1 MSKHRKHNR
10 QRGSDNGGNSN
21 FDVSQLGGLFN
32 NMNPNQMAG
41 LLNNVDMN
49 QLSSVLQGFMGNS
62 GEGGNA
68 GETSAAPLA
77 NDRRIELLNAIK
89 PLVDA
94 EKSRL
99 IDSILQVYTITR
111 IIKK

>member
-1 MSKHRKHNR
+1 MSKHSRKHSR
-10 QRGSDNGGNSN
+10 QRDDDRGSN
-21 FDVSQLGGLFN
+21 FDMNQMGSLFN
-32 NMNPNQMAG
+32 NMNPNQLAG

-49 QLSSVLQGFMGNS
+49 QLSSMFQGFMNGNQDGDGTSRS
-62 GEGGNA
+62 GTAPA
-68 GETSAAPLA
+68 GM
-77 NDRRIELLNAIK
+77 DRRVELLNAIK

-94 EKSRL
+94 EKSKL